1 MDAVVVARPPFS
13 RQVLFC
19 NLCNHLEH
27 LTQSQ
32 NNNGKWQ
39 FMKQVILTATFWGF
53 AFSVCPDIEVLSR
66 YAANSEF
73 ILCDHIVIEPVRATT
88 QLQGFFHEEEVEPP
102 LSSVCRY

>member
-19 NLCNHLEH
+19 NLCNHVEH

-39 FMKQVILTATFWGF
+39 FMKQVILTSTFWGF
-53 AFSVCPDIEVLSR
+53 FFSVCPDIEVLSR
-66 YAANSEF
+66 YAATSEF
-73 ILCDHIVIEPVRATT
+73 ILCDHIVIEPVSART
-88 QLQGFFHEEEVEPP
+88 QLQGFFHEEEVEPL
-102 LSSVCRY
+102 LSLVCRY